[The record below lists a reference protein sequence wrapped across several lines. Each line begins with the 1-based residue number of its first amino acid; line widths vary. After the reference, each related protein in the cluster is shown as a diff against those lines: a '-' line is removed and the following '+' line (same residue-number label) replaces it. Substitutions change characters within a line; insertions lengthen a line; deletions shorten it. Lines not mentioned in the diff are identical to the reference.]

1 MRFYFLVVIVVV
13 ASSCSSTRARIT
25 KAATGSP
32 TAGVYTA
39 PSDTKASSSQAVSQR
54 QPANPVHDA
63 PDIRFIPYFNI
74 EAGDILHFKYAIKM
88 NVEVEKLMNTAL
100 YNFIDH
106 WWGTPYKLG
115 GASKKGID
123 CSAFTQMLL
132 SDIYDV
138 KIPRTAYAQKTI
150 VQPVEPE
157 DLQEGDLI
165 FFNTRGRGI
174 SHVGIYLHDN
184 KFVHAA
190 SSRGVTISSLT
201 ENYWTKRYAGAGR
214 AIQDKL
220 VVTDTKEAQPS
231 F

>member
-1 MRFYFLVVIVVV
+1 MRFCLFLLIVVI
-13 ASSCSSTRARIT
+13 ASSCSSTKSRVTR
-25 KAATGSP
+25 
-32 TAGVYTA
+32 
-39 PSDTKASSSQAVSQR
+39 ASSVTTPVVADYPVPADQNEKEKPVSQR
-54 QPANPVHDA
+54 QPANPVHKA

-74 EAGDILHFKYAIKM
+74 ETGDILHFKYAIKM
-88 NVEVEKLMNTAL
+88 DIEVEKLMNTAL
-100 YNFIDH
+100 YDFIDY

-115 GASKKGID
+115 GATKKGID
-123 CSAFTQMLL
+123 CSAFTQLLL
-132 SDIYDV
+132 SSIYDI
-138 KIPRTAYAQKTI
+138 KIPRTAYAQKTT

-157 DLQEGDLI
+157 DLREGDLI

-190 SSRGVTISSLT
+190 SSRGVMISSLT

-214 AIQDKL
+214 ATQDNLAGTEQKSNS
-220 VVTDTKEAQPS
+220 S

>member
-1 MRFYFLVVIVVV
+1 MRFCFFLVIVVI
-13 ASSCSSTRARIT
+13 ASGCSSTKSRIT
-25 KAATGSP
+25 R
-32 TAGVYTA
+32 
-39 PSDTKASSSQAVSQR
+39 ASSSATPVAADYPVERSETQKVAQR
-54 QPANPVHDA
+54 QPVNPVHKA

-88 NVEVEKLMNTAL
+88 DIEVEKLMNTAL
-100 YNFIDH
+100 YDFIDY

-115 GASKKGID
+115 GATKKGID
-123 CSAFTQMLL
+123 CSAFTQLLL
-132 SDIYDV
+132 SSIYDV
-138 KIPRTAYAQKTI
+138 KIPRTAWAQKTI

-157 DLQEGDLI
+157 NLREGDLI

-190 SSRGVTISSLT
+190 SSQGVMISSLT
-201 ENYWTKRYAGAGR
+201 ENYWTKKYAGAGR
-214 AIQDKL
+214 AAQDNL
-220 VVTDTKEAQPS
+220 AGTDKKDPQQS